1 MCIHLQITSRH
12 LRRQVNMA
20 NKLMCGKFEMTSSE
34 KFDEYMA
41 ALKVGFALRKL
52 AATSSPS
59 TEISEADGEWT
70 IKTSTT
76 FKNTEIK
83 FKLGEAFPET
93 TADGRNVTATI
104 TKEDNKLIHKQV
116 GQPKDSVIV
125 REFTEGQMKMTLTV
139 DDIVC
144 TRIYKKL

>member
-1 MCIHLQITSRH
+1 
-12 LRRQVNMA
+12 MA
-20 NKLMCGKFEMTSSE
+20 NKLFMGKFEMTSSE
-34 KFDEYMA
+34 NFDEYMA

-59 TEISEADGEWT
+59 TEIAEADGEWT

-83 FKLGEAFPET
+83 FKLGEPFPET

-116 GQPKDSVIV
+116 GQPKDSTIV

>member
-34 KFDEYMA
+34 NFDEFMKA
-41 ALKVGFALRKL
+41 MQVGFALRKL
-52 AATSSPS
+52 AATSSPT

-83 FKLGEAFPET
+83 FKLGEPFKET
-93 TADGRNVTATI
+93 TADGRNVEATI
-104 TKEDNKLIHKQV
+104 TKEGNKLIHKQV
-116 GQPKDSVIV
+116 GEPKDSVIT
-125 REFTEGQMKMTLTV
+125 REFTDDGMKMLLT
-139 DDIVC
+139 
-144 TRIYKKL
+144 